1 MQRVTFTAREAAGYL
16 GFSYWKFLEE
26 IKAKGGENMVI
37 DFDRYRQTRSLG
49 LSIPFGERVAIA
61 RKDQGLT
68 QEQLGEHLGYT
79 QQNMS
84 RLEIGKVK
92 FTTATAAAAAIAL
105 NKSNILLYYCNECPV
120 YQAFNELEKNKRP
133 KPA

>member
-1 MQRVTFTAREAAGYL
+1 
-16 GFSYWKFLEE
+16 
-26 IKAKGGENMVI
+26 MVI

-105 NKSNILLYYCNECPV
+105 NKSSILLYYCHECPV
-120 YQAFNELEKNKRP
+120 CQAFNELGKNKRP

>member
-1 MQRVTFTAREAAGYL
+1 
-16 GFSYWKFLEE
+16 
-26 IKAKGGENMVI
+26 MVI

-92 FTTATAAAAAIAL
+92 FTTATAAAAIAL
-105 NKSNILLYYCNECPV
+105 NKSNILLYYCNSIIRC
-120 YQAFNELEKNKRP
+120 QAFNELKIKGRNRPEKAYGRVIQFNYYTTKRANAMITLYFMCEP
-133 KPA
+133 Y